1 MALSIQY
8 HYKREVYYKKQ
19 YNQSALYIAYYR
31 QRVSKNEVLRNIVPS
46 TDEIYQ
52 QDFHKVIA
60 LNRATNAAPLEQ
72 HRVDNLPSTKIW
84 QKCNV

>member
-19 YNQSALYIAYYR
+19 YNSSTLYIAYYR
-31 QRVSKNEVLRNIVPS
+31 QSVSKNEALRNILPS

-52 QDFHKVIA
+52 
-60 LNRATNAAPLEQ
+60 
-72 HRVDNLPSTKIW
+72 
-84 QKCNV
+84 